1 MQQFYKDFI
10 INGTKD
16 RAFSSELDKEIIGNI
31 NNFIFGENSE
41 NRIRGAIKDYV
52 NEISRNRIADVI
64 SSNMGSEW
72 VVDAFTR
79 MNSSKLEFYTNADL
93 TNTNNNRLFTISSM
107 QSLVEIN
114 DYTDLIK
121 NVAVAENEE
130 MSSKDRFSRF
140 NSLVAFKEI
149 FTTKSEDCKDQDYH
163 RVYAKRMQIDI
174 PGETNCYIYKIQL
187 RVIISDTRVVYNHY
201 CILRNDMDYSLEL
214 LDKEYGLGLLKENNK
229 TIKAMYKKPEASLYS
244 APLFIGDIVN
254 LKENIGNKYTFA
266 VVNAL
271 NKNHALFG
279 ALDGQLKELESRLGN
294 KLRILNISL
303 NSELNSSKDFIV
315 SAANRL
321 YSLNKNLSLKELDIA
336 ISTVIAAAINFNVV
350 ERNIKYKAL
359 DLVGSISAN
368 SSISTIKLC
377 MQNMPLDSKDDTSVL
392 EAEFKALKNKKI
404 LEITEVSKGLLNGL
418 KVDLMNMLNNFML
431 TFEDLIIKSMYE
443 ENIGLFFK
451 APENKEDK
459 ISMLIAARNI
469 TLNRNID
476 TFDAISMFSLNES
489 SRRISNLTSNVIYNT
504 IIELMNSIIRF
515 IDVEVKEEIDSNS
528 EKAIEDINS
537 LELEKVLGIKQ

>member
-1 MQQFYKDFI
+1 MHQFYKDFI

-16 RAFSSELDKEIIGNI
+16 RAFSSELDREIVGDI

-41 NRIRGAIKDYV
+41 NRIRDIIKDYTG
-52 NEISRNRIADVI
+52 EISRNRIATVI
-64 SSNMGSEW
+64 DSKMGLGW
-72 VVDAFTR
+72 VIDSFTR
-79 MNSSKLEFYTNADL
+79 MNSNELEFYTNADL
-93 TNTNNNRLFTISSM
+93 TNNNRLFTISSM

-121 NVAVAENEE
+121 NIAIAENEE
-130 MSSKDRFSRF
+130 MSSKDRFNRF
-140 NSLVAFKEI
+140 NSLVAFKGI
-149 FTTKSEDCKDQDYH
+149 FITKAEDCKDKDYH

-187 RVIISDTRVVYNHY
+187 RVVISDIRVVYNHY
-201 CILRNDMDYSLEL
+201 YVLRSDIDYSLEL

-229 TIKAMYKKPEASLYS
+229 TIKAMYAKPEASIHS
-244 APLFIGDIVN
+244 APLFIGDVTN
-254 LKENIGNKYTFA
+254 LKEEIGNKYTFA

-271 NKNHALFG
+271 NKNHSLF
-279 ALDGQLKELESRLGN
+279 ATLNNQLVELESKLKN
-294 KLRILNISL
+294 KLKAFGISI
-303 NSELNSSKDFIV
+303 NAELDSSKDFIIT
-315 SAANRL
+315 AAKRL
-321 YSLNKNLSLKELDIA
+321 YNLNKNLSLKELDIA
-336 ISTVIAAAINFNVV
+336 ISTVIAAAVNFNVV

-359 DLVGSISAN
+359 DLTGSISAN
-368 SSISTIKLC
+368 SSISIIKLC
-377 MQNMPLDSKDDTSVL
+377 MQNMPLDSKDDRVL
-392 EAEFKALKNKKI
+392 LEEEFKALKNKKI

-469 TLNRNID
+469 TLNKNID
-476 TFDAISMFSLNES
+476 TFDAVSMFSLNES
-489 SRRISNLTSNVIYNT
+489 SRKISNLASNVIYNT
-504 IIELMNSIIRF
+504 VIELMNSIVNF
-515 IDVEVKEEIDSNS
+515 IDFKVKEEIESNS
-528 EKAIEDINS
+528 EKTIEEING
-537 LELEKVLGIKQ
+537 LELDKVLGIKQ

>member
-31 NNFIFGENSE
+31 NNFIFGEISGD
-41 NRIRGAIKDYV
+41 RIRDIIEDYTG
-52 NEISRNRIADVI
+52 EISRNRIATVI
-64 SSNMGSEW
+64 DSKMGLEW

-79 MNSSKLEFYTNADL
+79 MNNNKLEFYTNAGL
-93 TNTNNNRLFTISSM
+93 TSNNSLFIISSM

-121 NVAVAENEE
+121 DIALAENEE
-130 MSSKDRFSRF
+130 MSNKDILSRF
-140 NSLVAFKEI
+140 NSLIAFKDI

-163 RVYAKRMQIDI
+163 RVYTKRMQIDV

-187 RVIISDTRVVYNHY
+187 RVVISDTRVIYNHY
-201 CILRNDMDYSLEL
+201 CVLRNDIDYSLEL

-229 TIKAMYKKPEASLYS
+229 TIKAMYAKPEASLHS
-244 APLFIGDIVN
+244 APLFVSDVVN
-254 LKENIGNKYTFA
+254 LKEEIGNKYTFA
-266 VVNAL
+266 ITNAL
-271 NKNHALFG
+271 NKNNALFRT
-279 ALDGQLKELESRLGN
+279 LDGQLKELESKLGD
-294 KLRILNISL
+294 KLKVLDISA
-303 NSELNSSKDFIV
+303 NHELNSSRDFIV
-315 SAANRL
+315 SAAKRI
-321 YSLNKNLSLKELDIA
+321 YSLNKNLNLKELDIA

-359 DLVGSISAN
+359 DLVGSISAS

-377 MQNMPLDSKDDTSVL
+377 MQNMPLDPKDDMSIL
-392 EAEFKALKNKKI
+392 ESEFNTLRNKKI

-443 ENIGLFFK
+443 GNVGLFFK
-451 APENKEDK
+451 APEDKEDK
-459 ISMLIAARNI
+459 ISMLIAARSI
-469 TLNRNID
+469 TLNKNID
-476 TFDAISMFSLNES
+476 SFDAASMFGLDKS
-489 SRRISNLTSNVIYNT
+489 SRRISNLTSNIIYNT
-504 IIELMNSIIRF
+504 IIELMNDIIGF
-515 IDVEVKEEIDSNS
+515 IDTKVGEEIDSNS

-537 LELEKVLGIKQ
+537 LELEEVLGIKQ